1 LPADQRNAIEQI
13 LSSRDFVTLFRG
25 GAGTGKSY
33 VLRHVQRSLADAGSA
48 TRVIAPQ
55 RQQVIDLAKD
65 GLDHTQ
71 TVAGFLQSKTLP
83 TGAVVIVDEAGQ
95 IGGKEFHELLK
106 YVEARRG
113 RLILSGDTR
122 QHGPVEASDAIRAIE
137 HYSGL
142 CSVELDAR

>member
-1 LPADQRNAIEQI
+1 NGAKGFGICRPFVSAKRLEGRDQLPADQRNAIEQI

-25 GAGTGKSY
+25 GAGNGKSY

-83 TGAVVIVDEAGQ
+83 TGAVVI
-95 IGGKEFHELLK
+95 
-106 YVEARRG
+106 
-113 RLILSGDTR
+113 
-122 QHGPVEASDAIRAIE
+122 
-137 HYSGL
+137 
-142 CSVELDAR
+142 